1 MGSIRLANWLP
12 FNKIGEFFRK
22 SEVFWKWAIKVM
34 IWTRVSWRESLL
46 KTYRIDHISG
56 VSDYYP
62 IIIGEIEFNWWS
74 VRFLSDRSQWIM
86 SWDLLWYHDR
96 READLSIA
104 KNFSGISNCDLTESR
119 GRLNLK
125 SCQIPTFGKLHFFSI
140 LKLFW
145 KSRIGII
152 LVKSFKKVILVV

>member
-1 MGSIRLANWLP
+1 MVIYDWILDSESDLKKSDLEKSDLKSDLKANGHFGTMNDFYMTFMGSIRLANWLP
-12 FNKIGEFFRK
+12 FTKIGEFFRK

-34 IWTRVSWRESLL
+34 IWTRVSWRESLIE
-46 KTYRIDHISG
+46 TYRIDHISG

-104 KNFSGISNCDLTESR
+104 KNFSGISNRDR
-119 GRLNLK
+119 DG
-125 SCQIPTFGKLHFFSI
+125 
-140 LKLFW
+140 
-145 KSRIGII
+145 
-152 LVKSFKKVILVV
+152 